1 MSDPLDRQAS
11 PKTEQGEPARCD
23 PGHARRACR
32 LWRSRTTTRSSG
44 GGASRNA
51 RGHEV
56 TVYGRTH
63 FVPEDLMERRGMR
76 LRVLPTRHK
85 YLDTVAHTAL
95 SVIDVLPR
103 RFE

>member
-1 MSDPLDRQAS
+1 M
-11 PKTEQGEPARCD
+11 
-23 PGHARRACR
+23 
-32 LWRSRTTTRSSG
+32 
-44 GGASRNA
+44 
-51 RGHEV
+51 